1 MNRFVLSSA
10 VAALFVS
17 SASFAG
23 STAELK
29 VTGVITPGACEVL
42 LSGANV
48 DFGKIAMS
56 DFTEG
61 EDLRLGQKSV
71 GLNVSCDGGPAQFWL
86 KATDGA
92 AASVA
97 VPGTANYG
105 LGMNGE
111 KPIGYYT
118 LSFAASENALHQ
130 YVLKSTDGGQGAA
143 WGTPVTGASV
153 PFEHDGEAFA
163 FADSASATEPSAI
176 KVFATRLLLDATLA
190 KDPSVSQDVSIV
202 GQTTIE
208 IFY

>member
-1 MNRFVLSSA
+1 MLSSA
-10 VAALFVS
+10 VAALFLS

-29 VTGVITPGACEVL
+29 VTGVIMPGACEVL
-42 LSGANV
+42 LTDANV
-48 DFGKIAMS
+48 DFGRIAMS
-56 DFTEG
+56 DFTDG
-61 EDLRLGQKSV
+61 EDLQLGQKSV

-97 VPGTANYG
+97 VPGAANYG
-105 LGMNGE
+105 LGMNGD
-111 KPIGYYT
+111 KPIGHYT
-118 LSFAASENALHQ
+118 LGFAASENPLHK

-153 PFEHDGEAFA
+153 PFEHDGEVFA
-163 FADSASATEPSAI
+163 FSNSASATEPSAI
-176 KVFATRLLLDATLA
+176 EMFSMRLLLDATLA
-190 KDPSVSQDVSIV
+190 KDPSVSEDVSIV